1 MVKRKSTKVLDKP
14 QLNLAYVAV
23 TRAKF
28 SKDKPGT
35 LVFCG
40 PIPNIFKTKE
50 GQNA

>member
-1 MVKRKSTKVLDKP
+1 MGE
-14 QLNLAYVAV
+14 LNLAYVAV
-23 TRAKF
+23 TQAKF